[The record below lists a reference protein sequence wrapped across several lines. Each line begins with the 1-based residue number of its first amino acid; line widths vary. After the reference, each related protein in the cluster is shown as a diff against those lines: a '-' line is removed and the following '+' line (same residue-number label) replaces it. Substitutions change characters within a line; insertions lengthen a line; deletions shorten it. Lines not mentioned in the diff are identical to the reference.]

1 MIHHT
6 PHHRYRNKMKTDDPN
21 IVLFP
26 TPPRLGRS
34 SGPPPPRLAST
45 QTGETAFLGKEIM
58 YQHNDFVLASNKL
71 FVVWLLSSATV
82 KQLSKISSGQND
94 GFPQYPNWKN
104 CSNFQIQGGM
114 IDLLQLE
121 CLTGLEEANKLAENP
136 IVQVRK
142 ERYLWLV
149 LLGYVCEKRK
159 NVLL

>member
-6 PHHRYRNKMKTDDPN
+6 PRYKYRNQMKTDDPN

-45 QTGETAFLGKEIM
+45 QTGETAFLGKENM

-71 FVVWLLSSATV
+71 FVVSSATV

-94 GFPQYPNWKN
+94 GFPQYPN
-104 CSNFQIQGGM
+104 
-114 IDLLQLE
+114 
-121 CLTGLEEANKLAENP
+121 
-136 IVQVRK
+136 
-142 ERYLWLV
+142 
-149 LLGYVCEKRK
+149 
-159 NVLL
+159 